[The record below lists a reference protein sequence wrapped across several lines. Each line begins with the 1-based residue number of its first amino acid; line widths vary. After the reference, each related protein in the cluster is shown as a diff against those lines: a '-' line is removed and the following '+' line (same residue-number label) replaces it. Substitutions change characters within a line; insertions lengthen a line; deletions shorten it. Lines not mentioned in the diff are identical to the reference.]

1 MEIEGRKIRK
11 GASISLK
18 GQYLKAVL
26 FIALLIASFSLHLF
40 LSNTVYLSLCSFV
53 FVFCEILFYVLFWYY
68 KKASLCQFNT
78 PSPWKVLLLN
88 ISLQLLSLVWAFLF
102 FSVPAAF
109 WAVSI
114 AAKKGIIYF
123 SSEVLLFCLD
133 AIVLILLAVTLVLY
147 LFFMLR
153 YFACPF
159 ILCENNE
166 AKISEIIKTSVRIMK
181 TESEKTA
188 FFLLSLIGC
197 IIPSLLILPAFY
209 FIPKAIASVCLYA
222 RYIIEKN
229 RIT

>member
-88 ISLQLLSLVWAFLF
+88 ISLQLLSLV
-102 FSVPAAF
+102 
-109 WAVSI
+109 
-114 AAKKGIIYF
+114 
-123 SSEVLLFCLD
+123 
-133 AIVLILLAVTLVLY
+133 
-147 LFFMLR
+147 
-153 YFACPF
+153 
-159 ILCENNE
+159 
-166 AKISEIIKTSVRIMK
+166 
-181 TESEKTA
+181 
-188 FFLLSLIGC
+188 
-197 IIPSLLILPAFY
+197 
-209 FIPKAIASVCLYA
+209 
-222 RYIIEKN
+222 
-229 RIT
+229 